1 MELLEVDNELSQLSR
16 SGSFRQQRRPC
27 VDAMITLYEQLQ
39 LQQIQANSA
48 MSSSSHAQAIQT
60 IKCVVEGD
68 RRVGRSSL
76 LKVYTGE
83 MDESCFDE
91 PVCSSE
97 NAHKWSV
104 NTYPSRK
111 GSEGLVENGGEDCL
125 NESLTNAENGYNNL
139 QTITNSSNHVQ
150 FEEVNK
156 TSSTNNENQSSNSL
170 KASSNSPQST
180 SPLIKSLQVRTTS
193 PNSSITEVPTS
204 TSVQKGLKNPQNT
217 SALRNF
223 SAELRMDGRPIYL
236 IMHET
241 EAGSDFDH
249 LRRLHYAE
257 TDCFVLCFS
266 VVKPETFE
274 SIRNF
279 WYMEVIEHCQKW
291 PTIILV
297 GTMVD
302 LREDIDIINDLQER
316 GKQPITCEQGLRL
329 AKDIKAARYLECS
342 AKTKVGV
349 STVFHEA
356 VRAVLAPPEIPSG
369 TKLPKALQDD
379 WNCSIM

>member
-1 MELLEVDNELSQLSR
+1 MSPNMAVSDGVPKM
-16 SGSFRQQRRPC
+16 SGGSGKSNGSSP
-27 VDAMITLYEQLQ
+27 MITLYEQLQ
-39 LQQIQANSA
+39 LQQIQANSS

-68 RRVGRSSL
+68 RKVGRTSL

-83 MDESCFDE
+83 LDDSRFDE
-91 PVCSSE
+91 PCSSE
-97 NAHKWSV
+97 NS
-104 NTYPSRK
+104 
-111 GSEGLVENGGEDCL
+111 
-125 NESLTNAENGYNNL
+125 
-139 QTITNSSNHVQ
+139 QNSG
-150 FEEVNK
+150 K
-156 TSSTNNENQSSNSL
+156 
-170 KASSNSPQST
+170 
-180 SPLIKSLQVRTTS
+180 
-193 PNSSITEVPTS
+193 
-204 TSVQKGLKNPQNT
+204 T

-266 VVKPETFE
+266 VVKPETFD

-279 WYMEVIEHCQKW
+279 WYLEVIEHCQKW

-302 LREDIDIINDLQER
+302 LREDPDTVADLQER
-316 GKQPITCEQGLRL
+316 GKQPITCEQGMRL

-342 AKTKVGV
+342 AKTKVGI

-369 TKLPKALQDD
+369 TKLPKGLQDD